1 MEEKPKFQLPGVG
14 LRNLKTAFSA
24 ALCAALYFLIG
35 RNPTFACIGAV
46 FAMNNS
52 LQNSW
57 VSGGNR
63 LIGTII
69 GGFVGLV
76 FFYIYQLFPPFFPGS
91 ELWSESLFLFIGIIV
106 MNLASQF
113 FHAND
118 AIPPAS
124 VVFYIVML
132 NTPENEY
139 ISYALNRMFDTGFG
153 VVLSILVNVALP
165 REFFERH
172 MSRRR
177 LKEEIS
183 ALELERSEYDLSV
196 EKKLTVLEELES
208 QKSNSSKKTF
218 S

>member
-1 MEEKPKFQLPGVG
+1 MDIKGNVTFPKIGM
-14 LRNLKTAFSA
+14 RNLKTAVA
-24 ALCAALYFLIG
+24 ATLCALIYAPFD

-69 GGFVGLV
+69 GGFVGMG
-76 FFYIYQLFPPFFPGS
+76 FFYLYQLFPPFFPGS

-132 NTPENEY
+132 NVT
-139 ISYALNRMFDTGFG
+139 
-153 VVLSILVNVALP
+153 
-165 REFFERH
+165 
-172 MSRRR
+172 
-177 LKEEIS
+177 
-183 ALELERSEYDLSV
+183 
-196 EKKLTVLEELES
+196 
-208 QKSNSSKKTF
+208 
-218 S
+218 

>member
-1 MEEKPKFQLPGVG
+1 MRPQFTPTLPKIGM
-14 LRNLKTAFSA
+14 RNLKTAIA
-24 ALCAALYFLIG
+24 ATLCALIYAPFD

-63 LIGTII
+63 LIGTVI
-69 GGFVGLV
+69 GGFVGMG
-76 FFYIYQLFPPFFPGS
+76 FFYLYQLFPPFFPGS
-91 ELWSESLFLFIGIIV
+91 SLWSESLFLFIGIIV

-118 AIPPAS
+118 AIPPGS

-132 NTPENEY
+132 NTPQNEY

-153 VVLSILVNVALP
+153 VILSILVNVALP
-165 REFFERH
+165 RSFFERH
-172 MSRRR
+172 MSRKR
-177 LKEEIS
+177 LAEEIS
-183 ALELERSEYDLSV
+183 ALELEMSEYDRSV
-196 EKKLTVLEELES
+196 HEKLTALEKLEAEKDIRP
-208 QKSNSSKKTF
+208 KSR
-218 S
+218 

>member
-1 MEEKPKFQLPGVG
+1 
-14 LRNLKTAFSA
+14 
-24 ALCAALYFLIG
+24 
-35 RNPTFACIGAV
+35 
-46 FAMNNS
+46 
-52 LQNSW
+52 
-57 VSGGNR
+57 
-63 LIGTII
+63 
-69 GGFVGLV
+69 
-76 FFYIYQLFPPFFPGS
+76 
-91 ELWSESLFLFIGIIV
+91 
-106 MNLASQF
+106 
-113 FHAND
+113 
-118 AIPPAS
+118 
-124 VVFYIVML
+124 
-132 NTPENEY
+132 
-139 ISYALNRMFDTGFG
+139 MFDTGFG

>member
-1 MEEKPKFQLPGVG
+1 MDIKGNVTFPKIGM
-14 LRNLKTAFSA
+14 RNLKTAVA
-24 ALCAALYFLIG
+24 ATLCALIYAPFD

-69 GGFVGLV
+69 GGFVGMG
-76 FFYIYQLFPPFFPGS
+76 FFYLYQLFPPFFPGS
-91 ELWSESLFLFIGIIV
+91 ERWSESLFLFIGIIV

-153 VVLSILVNVALP
+153 VILSILINVALP

-177 LKEEIS
+177 LEEEIS
-183 ALELERSEYDLSV
+183 ALELERLEYDLSV
-196 EKKLTVLEELES
+196 EKKLTALEELES
-208 QKSNSSKKTF
+208 QTSNSSREAL

>member
-1 MEEKPKFQLPGVG
+1 MDIKGSVTFPKIGM
-14 LRNLKTAFSA
+14 RNLKTAVA
-24 ALCAALYFLIG
+24 ATLCALIYAPFD

-57 VSGGNR
+57 GGNR

-69 GGFVGLV
+69 GGFVGMV
-76 FFYIYQLFPPFFPGS
+76 FFYLYQLFPPFFPGS